1 MSATEEHVP
10 FSGIADAMAGHDVV
24 TEALAELPECDVRP
38 AAFGMLLSAA
48 QALFEIG
55 CDNSEVL
62 DYLEG
67 YLAFLVKTR
76 WH

>member
-1 MSATEEHVP
+1 MSTVEHVP
-10 FSGIADAMAGHDVV
+10 FSGIADAMEGHDVV
-24 TEALAELPECDVRP
+24 TEALSAMPECDVRA

-48 QALFEIG
+48 QHLFEIG
-55 CDNSEVL
+55 CDNAEVL

-67 YLAFLVKTR
+67 YQAFLVKTR